1 MEHVTQ
7 ILSEFVE
14 ELRYEMI
21 PAPTIENT
29 KLFIVDYFAACFA
42 GMKVNGK
49 FNRAVEDLL
58 LDMAGKEEADILCGT
73 RKLPTMNAA
82 FMNAVYAHGADMDD
96 GNRKAMGHVAA
107 HVMSAVFALAQE
119 LEVSG
124 EEVFVAINAG
134 YEVYNRVAAA
144 VQPGLVHRGFH
155 STGTAGAIACAAA
168 SAKLM
173 KMDAKGIYN
182 AMALAAV
189 QSSGL
194 IIIAE
199 SGQACKP
206 INPANAAK
214 TGILSAKL
222 IAAGVESSHYP
233 LESKKGWFHAM
244 ADAVDTTAIT
254 HGLGESFTID
264 ESYLKPYPSCRHT
277 HCGIEAAI
285 DIRNQFE
292 KECGN
297 WNINAIDN
305 VDVFIYRNAIQI
317 AGQIIRPQTPD
328 DSKFS
333 IHYSLAIALQKGRF
347 QLDDLALNN
356 LTEDV
361 SSLVDRIHLI
371 EENEMENTQEGI
383 RGARVVV
390 RLKDGQTREKTVLI
404 PKGDAANP
412 FTWNDVQDKLSGCT
426 DGILSP
432 DQQLQL
438 IYWAKNLDRQKKFTS
453 INGWNVGERKIES
466 KV

>member
-7 ILSEFVE
+7 ILSEFIA
-14 ELRYEMI
+14 ELQYEKI
-21 PAPTIENT
+21 PATTIENT
-29 KLFIVDYFAACFA
+29 KRYIVDYFAACFA
-42 GMKVNGK
+42 GMKVNK
-49 FNRAVEDLL
+49 QFNLAVEEMLF
-58 LDMAGKEEADILCGT
+58 DMAGKEEADVLCT
-73 RKLPTMNAA
+73 NRKLPAMNAA

-107 HVMSAVFALAQE
+107 HVMSAVFALAQT
-119 LEVSG
+119 LDVSG
-124 EEVFVAINAG
+124 KDVLVAINAG

-173 KMDAKGIYN
+173 QMGAKEIYN
-182 AMALAAV
+182 AMALAAI
-189 QSSGL
+189 QASGL

-222 IAAGVESSHYP
+222 IASGVKSSQFP

-244 ADAVDTTAIT
+244 SDEVNTVAIT
-254 HGLGESFTID
+254 DGLGKIFTID

-285 DIRNQFE
+285 EIRKQLMATL
-292 KECGN
+292 GN
-297 WNINAIDN
+297 WNICDIDC
-305 VDVFIYRNAIQI
+305 VDVHIYRNAIQI
-317 AGQIIRPQTPD
+317 AGQILKPATPD

-333 IHYSLAIALQKGRF
+333 IHYSLAIALCKGQF
-347 QLDDLALNN
+347 QLSDLALEN
-356 LTEDV
+356 LTGDV
-361 SSLVDRIHLI
+361 SALIDRIHLI
-371 EENEMENTQEGI
+371 EDADMENTQDGI
-383 RGARVVV
+383 RGAKVTVFM
-390 RLKDGQTREKTVLI
+390 KNGCKAEKTVLI

-412 FTWNDVQDKLSGCT
+412 FTWNDVQNKLRGCAE
-426 DGILSP
+426 GILSSK
-432 DQQLQL
+432 QQAQL
-438 IYWAKNLDRQKKFTS
+438 MQWVEGIDKQEKFVS
-453 INGWNVGERKIES
+453 INAWNEGERK
-466 KV
+466 

>member
-7 ILSEFVE
+7 ILSEFVAG
-14 ELRYEMI
+14 LCYEKI
-21 PAPTIENT
+21 PAATINNT
-29 KLFIVDYFAACFA
+29 KLYIIDYFAACFA
-42 GMKVNGK
+42 GMKVNSQ
-49 FNRAVEDLL
+49 FNHAVEELL
-58 LDMAGKEEADILCGT
+58 FDMAGKEESDILCT
-73 RKLPTMNAA
+73 KQKLPAMNAA

-107 HVMSAVFALAQE
+107 HVMSAVFALAQSLDVNGE
-119 LEVSG
+119 DVLVS
-124 EEVFVAINAG
+124 INAG

-173 KMDAKGIYN
+173 RMDAKGIYN
-182 AMALAAV
+182 AMALAAI
-189 QSSGL
+189 QASGL

-206 INPANAAK
+206 INPANAAR

-222 IAAGVESSHYP
+222 VAAGVESSQFP

-244 ADAVDTTAIT
+244 ADEVDTMAIT
-254 HGLGESFTID
+254 NGLGEVFTID

-277 HCGIEAAI
+277 HCGIEAAVN
-285 DIRNQFE
+285 IRNQLME
-292 KECGN
+292 QLGD
-297 WNINAIDN
+297 WDINDIDI

-317 AGQIIRPQTPD
+317 AGQILKPQTPD

-333 IHYSLAIALQKGRF
+333 IHYSLAIALLKGRF
-347 QLDDLALNN
+347 QLADLALEN

-361 SSLVDRIHLI
+361 SALIDRIHLI
-371 EENEMENTQEGI
+371 EDAGMENTQAGI
-383 RGARVVV
+383 RGARVTVCMKNGLRV
-390 RLKDGQTREKTVLI
+390 EKTVLI

-412 FTWNDVQDKLSGCT
+412 FTWNDVRNKLRGCAE
-426 DGILSP
+426 GILLP
-432 DQQLQL
+432 EQQSQL
-438 IYWAKNLDRQKKFTS
+438 IRWVENLDSQKRFTS
-453 INGWNVGERKIES
+453 INGWNE
-466 KV
+466 